1 MDIETLYGCK
11 EVPDIKISLMEN
23 NKIVFSFENNG
34 VIKYDYQYG
43 TNKDMLYITLCV
55 MNPMTYYILISKT
68 YDKYIIEG
76 KNTWRSQKTGKD
88 EWIEN
93 PARIF
98 TNFSIQNCLNIE
110 DPTQWHLTFWNE
122 VQ

>member
-1 MDIETLYGCK
+1 MDFETLYGCK
-11 EVPDIKISLMEN
+11 EVPNIKISLMEDD
-23 NKIVFSFENNG
+23 KIVFSFENDG

-43 TNKDMLYITLCV
+43 TNKDILYITLCV
-55 MNPMTYYILISKT
+55 MNPMTYHILISKT

-76 KNTWRSQKTGKD
+76 KNIWRSQKTGKD
-88 EWIEN
+88 EQIES
-93 PARIF
+93 PARVF

-122 VQ
+122 V